1 MIVFYVIL
9 QDKIVILNSGIV
21 KNVGVVGFLE
31 QSIADV
37 FFVSKNFVDGVC
49 MPSFS
54 SCTGENAITFQ
65 LMDNLIYTTHF
76 VVTCELPV
84 RSDSLK
90 TCMGQ
95 MFYLPEKKNLFAFV
109 NNL

>member
-1 MIVFYVIL
+1 M
-9 QDKIVILNSGIV
+9 
-21 KNVGVVGFLE
+21 
-31 QSIADV
+31 
-37 FFVSKNFVDGVC
+37 
-49 MPSFS
+49 
-54 SCTGENAITFQ
+54 
-65 LMDNLIYTTHF
+65 
-76 VVTCELPV
+76 VTCELPV